1 MRVRYV
7 TDSYAFG
14 TAAQSLERHYS
25 GLHEELLGQ
34 GRRYAL
40 LQQAGAWRPAAD
52 IHETTDAIVV
62 KLELAGV
69 REEQVE
75 ITVYDNGLVVA
86 GRRDDDAER
95 EDCLCYHEAQVHY
108 GPFRAEFRLP
118 APVEREGAVVS
129 YDYGFLKLRLPKAV
143 ASAAGDGRA
152 DEDEDQGHAIAPMG
166 DSSRLNAVSA
176 QAEGDS
182 DSTPSLPASSQPAWK
197 REL

>member
-14 TAAQSLERHYS
+14 NAAQSLERHY
-25 GLHEELLGQ
+25 GELREELLGQ

-40 LQQAGAWRPAAD
+40 LQQAAAWRPAAD

-86 GRRDDDAER
+86 GRRDDDADR
-95 EDCLCYHEAQVHY
+95 DDCLCYHEAQVHY

-118 APVEREGAVVS
+118 APVERDGAVAS
-129 YDYGFLKLRLPKAV
+129 YDHGFLKLRLPKAV
-143 ASAAGDGRA
+143 ASDAGGVRA
-152 DEDEDQGHAIAPMG
+152 DEDHEIAPRG
-166 DSSRLNAVSA
+166 DSTRLNAISA
-176 QAEGDS
+176 ED
-182 DSTPSLPASSQPAWK
+182 DIDPAPAPPATIQPAWK